1 MGVKDLLSEVNLN
14 ELETNIKRNV
24 SMTKLADN
32 MINNR
37 KKELGEIEG
46 NGLVSK
52 MLQQKKAVVVSK
64 TPVTKPLD
72 ITDSYAIN
80 IDEVNAELNK

>member
-1 MGVKDLLSEVNLN
+1 
-14 ELETNIKRNV
+14 
-24 SMTKLADN
+24 

-46 NGLVSK
+46 NGVVSK
-52 MLQQKKAVVVSK
+52 MLQQKKAAVVSK
-64 TPVTKPLD
+64 TPVTKPVD
-72 ITDSYAIN
+72 TSDSYAIN